1 VNGRPFVLRAE
12 FSVAAH
18 DAGVPSATSSSPPE
32 MSARFASN
40 SASVHAVSGNV
51 ALGTCDTVVSWRYA
65 MPTITG
71 AHHLALTVTDVE
83 RSAAWYRD
91 LLGLVRVLDGSDD
104 TVTYQVLAHPDS
116 GWVMGVRQYSA
127 GRSDTFD
134 EYRTGLDHLAFGV
147 SSREELDGWQEELD
161 RRGISFT
168 PAVETPIGTV
178 VVFRDPDNIQLEFW
192 LPLGM

>member
-1 VNGRPFVLRAE
+1 
-12 FSVAAH
+12 
-18 DAGVPSATSSSPPE
+18 
-32 MSARFASN
+32 
-40 SASVHAVSGNV
+40 
-51 ALGTCDTVVSWRYA
+51 

-91 LLGLVRVLDGSDD
+91 LLGLVRVLDGSDE

-134 EYRTGLDHLAFGV
+134 EFRTGLDHLAFGV

-161 RRGISFT
+161 RRGITFT
-168 PAVETPIGTV
+168 PAVATPIGTV
-178 VVFRDPDNIQLEFW
+178 VAFRDPDNIQLEFW